1 MPKRSLASF
10 WAPVVLSRVGEPSV
24 AFFLWEN
31 SFANQIGVSAD
42 HAEIVVEV
50 GDGWYKTVGAIA
62 GGIKESIYYTA
73 GAYNIGFGVPAFH
86 R

>member
-1 MPKRSLASF
+1 M
-10 WAPVVLSRVGEPSV
+10 
-24 AFFLWEN
+24 
-31 SFANQIGVSAD
+31 
-42 HAEIVVEV
+42 EV

-73 GAYNIGFGVPAFH
+73 SDYNIGFGVPAFW